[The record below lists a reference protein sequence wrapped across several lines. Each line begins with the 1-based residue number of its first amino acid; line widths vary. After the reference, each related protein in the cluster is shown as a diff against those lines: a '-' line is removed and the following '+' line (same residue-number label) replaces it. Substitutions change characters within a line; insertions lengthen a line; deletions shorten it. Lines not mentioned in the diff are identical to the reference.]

1 MYVCV
6 CRGIT
11 DRDIRKAI
19 SEGANSVS
27 DVAQMIG
34 AGTGCGSCHDFT
46 QELIHEARSLE
57 SIDQLTYAAA

>member
-1 MYVCV
+1 MVVCI

-19 SEGANSVS
+19 AEGANSVS
-27 DVAQMIG
+27 DVAQLLG

-57 SIDQLTYAAA
+57 TIGQLSYAAA